1 MKINCVSCG
10 HNIELDDAYDD
21 FEGDVKC
28 YVCGTRLEVKVSQGK
43 IKCVRLA
50 VPTSGALRKPKVAQ
64 RAENSL

>member
-10 HNIELDDAYDD
+10 HNISLDEAYDD

-28 YVCGTRLEVKVSQGK
+28 YVCSTRLEVKISHGK

-50 VPTSGALRKPKVAQ
+50 VPPHRALPKTQVAH

>member
-10 HNIELDDAYDD
+10 HNISLDEAYDD
-21 FEGDVKC
+21 FEGAVKC
-28 YVCGTRLEVKVSQGK
+28 YVCSTRLEVKISHGK

-50 VPTSGALRKPKVAQ
+50 VPPPGALLKPQVAQ